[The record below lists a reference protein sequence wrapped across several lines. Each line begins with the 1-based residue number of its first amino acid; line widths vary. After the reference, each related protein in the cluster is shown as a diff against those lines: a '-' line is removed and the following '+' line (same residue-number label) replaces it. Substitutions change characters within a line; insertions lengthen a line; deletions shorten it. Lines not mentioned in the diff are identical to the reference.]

1 MSRDPGSPECDRA
14 GRDRLSIDQGTV
26 GRVPTFLDRQA
37 LLMSIST
44 AHDVKGVRLAQHR
57 SFRRPMIGSGI
68 ERRSIPIGAVY
79 RRNGLFAEPAMDLSP
94 SGARSDN
101 GAFNGNPLPPENA
114 VGIADRKAPRLRCW
128 MRRLETSLT
137 AWDKHRQTRISLG
150 CSRLRGQGDGTTK
163 MSGPGSGDY
172 MPMCNALSLEGP
184 GRAP

>member
-1 MSRDPGSPECDRA
+1 MPSVSRDPGSTECDRA

-68 ERRSIPIGAVY
+68 ERRSIPIGAVH

-114 VGIADRKAPRLRCW
+114 VGIADRKAPRLRSW

-137 AWDKHRQTRISLG
+137 AWDEHRQARISRG
-150 CSRLRGQGDGTTK
+150 CGRLRGT
-163 MSGPGSGDY
+163 SGGMVRRRCPGQV
-172 MPMCNALSLEGP
+172 P
-184 GRAP
+184 GIICQCATH